1 MSRGTVQRRA
11 ALKKVIERDSSIG
24 DRTSDDEAN
33 RRRLCYQLIQKEK
46 QKNVLSRNDTQKI
59 NNQLDMLREILFNQH
74 DINDLMKRSNR
85 SDKPSAKN
93 DILHNGKSHLT
104 KKAKV
109 LPTRNMHPSDIIDS
123 NQSDEDNLSVHSVEE
138 DVMENEPVRESRL
151 IRKDIQQHPMARSSS
166 LYSESRHRSNDGCGG
181 GGGGVRTLNSVSFM
195 SDRSKNEGKSNGT
208 ESHVNPSADKLKKLL
223 DRLSLELNDLEL
235 RTGFKSN
242 ANVQSSHTCST
253 ALATALITLTGHVK
267 QCVPNS
273 KRSQEVNHLKD
284 QLSVVIKNQLDFQ
297 KKIEN
302 QMITL
307 QTMMQTIC
315 QLINTEIAANKKCQD
330 KFSLKKNFRDQTDF
344 EGVES
349 RQNWPNKEEK
359 SDTNHTMNEILKL
372 TRRMSNGEYHLL
384 FLQGTPIDA
393 DLYQQY
399 ANSSIM
405 NRHSAYFEASDASR
419 KPPRP
424 TSSMSASEINVH
436 EISKQAQQHKN
447 IDQESRSS
455 MISPI
460 EIPPSYDMFELGLAN
475 RNSLVNR
482 SRNEIDGLGVG
493 STTVPSSSINE
504 TLLEKILHERLRLVQ
519 QMSDLSKQHEMT
531 QEELA
536 NLEAKAIQT

>member
-93 DILHNGKSHLT
+93 DILHNEKSHLT

-166 LYSESRHRSNDGCGG
+166 LYSESRHRSNGGCG

>member
-1 MSRGTVQRRA
+1 
-11 ALKKVIERDSSIG
+11 
-24 DRTSDDEAN
+24 
-33 RRRLCYQLIQKEK
+33 
-46 QKNVLSRNDTQKI
+46 
-59 NNQLDMLREILFNQH
+59 
-74 DINDLMKRSNR
+74 
-85 SDKPSAKN
+85 
-93 DILHNGKSHLT
+93 
-104 KKAKV
+104 
-109 LPTRNMHPSDIIDS
+109 MHPSDIIDS
-123 NQSDEDNLSVHSVEE
+123 NQSDDDNLSVHSVEE
-138 DVMENEPVRESRL
+138 DVMKNEPVRESRL
-151 IRKDIQQHPMARSSS
+151 IRKDIQQHPMTRSSS
-166 LYSESRHRSNDGCGG
+166 LYSESRHHSNGG
-181 GGGGVRTLNSVSFM
+181 SGGGVRTLNSVSFM
-195 SDRSKNEGKSNGT
+195 SDRSKNEGTSNGT
-208 ESHVNPSADKLKKLL
+208 ESHVNPSADKFKKLL

-242 ANVQSSHTCST
+242 TNVQSSHTCST

-284 QLSVVIKNQLDFQ
+284 QLSIVIKNQLDFQ

-315 QLINTEIAANKKCQD
+315 QLINTEIIANKKCQD

-344 EGVES
+344 EEVES
-349 RQNWPNKEEK
+349 RQNWSNNAEK
-359 SDTNHTMNEILKL
+359 SDTHHTMNEILKL
-372 TRRMSNGEYHLL
+372 TRRMSNG
-384 FLQGTPIDA
+384 TPIDA

-399 ANSSIM
+399 ANSSTM

-424 TSSMSASEINVH
+424 TSSMSTSEINVH
-436 EISKQAQQHKN
+436 EISKQAQQDKN

-536 NLEAKAIQT
+536 NLEAKAMQT

>member
-1 MSRGTVQRRA
+1 MSRGTVQRKA
-11 ALKKVIERDSSIG
+11 TLKKLIERDSSIG

-46 QKNVLSRNDTQKI
+46 QKNVLSRNDAQKI

-74 DINDLMKRSNR
+74 DVTIHDLIKRSSR
-85 SDKPSAKN
+85 SDKPIAKN

-123 NQSDEDNLSVHSVEE
+123 NQSDDDNLSVHSVEE
-138 DVMENEPVRESRL
+138 DVMKNEPVRESRL
-151 IRKDIQQHPMARSSS
+151 IRKDIQQHPMTRSSS
-166 LYSESRHRSNDGCGG
+166 LYSESRHHSN

-195 SDRSKNEGKSNGT
+195 SDRSKNEGTSNGT
-208 ESHVNPSADKLKKLL
+208 ESHVNPSADKFKKLL

-242 ANVQSSHTCST
+242 TNVQSSHTCST

-284 QLSVVIKNQLDFQ
+284 QLSIVIKNQLDFQ

-315 QLINTEIAANKKCQD
+315 QLINTEIIANKKCQD

-344 EGVES
+344 EEVES
-349 RQNWPNKEEK
+349 RQNWSNNAEK
-359 SDTNHTMNEILKL
+359 SDTHHTMNEILKL
-372 TRRMSNGEYHLL
+372 TRRMSNG
-384 FLQGTPIDA
+384 TPIDA

-399 ANSSIM
+399 ANSSTM

-424 TSSMSASEINVH
+424 TSSMSTSEINVH
-436 EISKQAQQHKN
+436 EISKQAQQDKN

-536 NLEAKAIQT
+536 NLEAKAMQT

>member
-1 MSRGTVQRRA
+1 
-11 ALKKVIERDSSIG
+11 
-24 DRTSDDEAN
+24 
-33 RRRLCYQLIQKEK
+33 
-46 QKNVLSRNDTQKI
+46 
-59 NNQLDMLREILFNQH
+59 
-74 DINDLMKRSNR
+74 
-85 SDKPSAKN
+85 
-93 DILHNGKSHLT
+93 
-104 KKAKV
+104 
-109 LPTRNMHPSDIIDS
+109 MHPSDIIDS

-166 LYSESRHRSNDGCGG
+166 LYSESRHRSNGGCGGG